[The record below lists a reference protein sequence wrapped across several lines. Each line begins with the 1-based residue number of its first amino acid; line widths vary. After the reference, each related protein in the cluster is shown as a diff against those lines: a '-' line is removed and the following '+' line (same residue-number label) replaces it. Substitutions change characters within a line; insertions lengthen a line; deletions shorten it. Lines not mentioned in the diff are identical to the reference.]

1 MRWVWGKAGKGD
13 IPHPLIC
20 HMIDTAHV
28 ALRLL
33 EAGLPGSF
41 GGRLSRGVEEPA
53 AKLAIAFVAG
63 AHDIGKCSC
72 WQMKRDD
79 LLPTEA
85 PSRIPQALWESL
97 KGKVPHGLMTDVHLR
112 GWLVERF
119 GLAPDTA
126 DLLATAAGGHHGE
139 FFNEGRRNLLKN
151 TTGDGVVLG
160 GADWAQL
167 RDRLLGELA
176 ERLGV
181 DDTSLSAWKPDVP
194 DAVLLTG
201 LTAVSDWIA
210 SDERR
215 FPYVGAEVDLDDY
228 MRASK
233 KRAEEAID
241 ALGWARWRP
250 ARRAFPDLLPK
261 NARPRAAQRTVME
274 MADEGMFDEPG
285 IVIVED
291 AMGGGKTEIAQ
302 YAVAEWTRRLGLSG
316 FFFALPTQATSNQ
329 MLDRLQTFLGLH
341 SASDALL
348 HLVHGAAG
356 LNDEFLKLLAQ
367 DDPRVRAQINPS
379 SVHAQEGPKAAG
391 NTGVDVTAS
400 RWFTARWR
408 GLLAPCG
415 VGTVDQILRAG
426 LRIRHNAVLHF
437 GLSGKVVV
445 IDEVHAYDLYMSTIL
460 DRVLEWLGR
469 QGVPVVLLSATLPS
483 RRRLELMR
491 AWQRGAGREA
501 LPPAES
507 EEPDK
512 APYPL
517 VSWGTA
523 TTSSFRQPDP
533 PQDSSVVLDF
543 SHAYDSDKE
552 LARWLATVT
561 ADGGCVA
568 VIRNTVGRAQSLYK
582 ALRAAGVRKRD
593 LILFHAR
600 FPHARRHE
608 LERQVLR
615 LFGKKGRRPKKKI
628 VIATQV
634 VEQSLDIDFDLMITD
649 HAPVDLLL
657 QRAGRLHRHDRAP
670 EARHGFVAPRI
681 VVTGVSGVDP
691 VGFPTGSTMIYGS
704 RLLIASWYALK
715 NLREKGRAEINLPGD
730 IRTLTEE
737 VYGGDPPPNLR
748 PADVDAYAV
757 AVEEEES
764 KRDVEELL
772 AGNRCVP
779 GPDGDKL
786 HLMTELAENEEKDSQ
801 VTRLGM
807 PSVNIVLLEEVS
819 EGVVRP
825 VTGGDAFSLNKSP
838 NRKLEQALIQS
849 SLSVSTPVAFARELF
864 DREPCSAW
872 RWTSWLRDHR
882 ALVLKGGR
890 AQIGSYEVTY
900 DEILGLQATGAAKA
914 PS

>member
-33 EAGLPGSF
+33 EVGLPGSF
-41 GGRLSRGVEEPA
+41 GGRLGRGVEEPA
-53 AKLAIAFVAG
+53 VRLAIAFVAG

-79 LLPTEA
+79 LLPIEA
-85 PSRIPQALWESL
+85 PSRIPQVLWESL
-97 KGKVPHGLMTDVHLR
+97 GGKVPHGLMTDVHLR
-112 GWLVERF
+112 DWLVRQF
-119 GLAPDTA
+119 GLAPATA
-126 DLLATAAGGHHGE
+126 DLLAVAAGGHHGE
-139 FFNEGRRNLLKN
+139 FFNPGRRDLLKN
-151 TTGDGVVLG
+151 ASGDGMVLG
-160 GADWAQL
+160 GADWARL
-167 RDRLLGELA
+167 RDQLLGELA

-181 DDTSLSAWKPDVP
+181 DDTSLSGWEPDVP
-194 DAVLLTG
+194 GAVLLAG

-210 SDERR
+210 SDEHL
-215 FPYVGAEVDLDDY
+215 FPYVGAEADLDDY
-228 MRASK
+228 VKASRK
-233 KRAEEAID
+233 QAEKAID

-250 ARRAFPDLLPK
+250 AQRALPDLLPK
-261 NARPRAAQRTVME
+261 DAQPRAAQRTVME
-274 MADEGMFDEPG
+274 MAGEGMFDEPG

-302 YAVAEWTRRLGLSG
+302 YAVAEWSRRLGLSG

-367 DDPRVRAQINPS
+367 DDPRVRAQITPS
-379 SVHAQEGPKAAG
+379 GIHAQDGRKATGDA
-391 NTGVDVTAS
+391 GVDVSAS
-400 RWFTARWR
+400 RWFTARRR

-437 GLSGKVVV
+437 GLAGKVVV

-483 RRRLELMR
+483 RRRLELIR
-491 AWQRGAGREA
+491 AWQRGAGREN
-501 LPPAES
+501 LPAAE
-507 EEPDK
+507 PTAADK

-523 TTSSFRQPDP
+523 TALSCRQPDP
-533 PQDSSVVLDF
+533 PQDSPVSLDF
-543 SHAYDSDKE
+543 GHVHDRDEE
-552 LARWLATVT
+552 LAQWLATVT

-568 VIRNTVGRAQSLYK
+568 VIRNTVGRSQSLYR
-582 ALRAAGVRKRD
+582 ALRKARVPKRD

-615 LFGKKGRRPKKKI
+615 LFGKKGRRPKRKI

-634 VEQSLDIDFDLMITD
+634 VEQSLDIDFDLMVTD
-649 HAPVDLLL
+649 HAPIDLLL
-657 QRAGRLHRHDRAP
+657 QRAGRLHRHERAP
-670 EARHGFVAPRI
+670 EARRGFVVPTL
-681 VVTGVSGVDP
+681 VVTGVTGVDP
-691 VGFPTGSTMIYGS
+691 VDFPEESKIVYGA

-737 VYGGDPPPNLR
+737 VYGEDRPSNLG
-748 PADVDAYAV
+748 PADIDAYAA
-757 AVEEEES
+757 AVEEETS
-764 KRDVEELL
+764 KREAEELL

-801 VTRLGM
+801 VTRLGL

-819 EGVVRP
+819 EGVARP
-825 VTGGDAFSLNKSP
+825 ATGGDDFSLKKSP
-838 NRKLEQALIQS
+838 NRRTEQALIQS
-849 SLSVSTPVAFARELF
+849 SLSVSTPIAFTRELLG
-864 DREPCSAW
+864 REPCSAW
-872 RWTSWLRDHR
+872 RWTPWLRDHR
-882 ALVLKGGR
+882 DLILRGGR
-890 AQIGSYEVTY
+890 TQVGSYEVTY
-900 DEILGLQATGAAKA
+900 DETLGLQASKLT
-914 PS
+914 